1 MQTFT
6 YYKAPV
12 TTAEVGHI
20 PLEHGIAMSKIII
33 HWPSRTWGLVKG
45 VPSGYIAK
53 CVDYG

>member
-12 TTAEVGHI
+12 TTAEAGHI

-33 HWPSRTWGLVKG
+33 HWPSRTWWLVKG
-45 VPSGYIAK
+45 VPSGYIAEYVEY
-53 CVDYG
+53 C